1 MSDFLRPRVKKLHS
15 QVVPEWTVV
24 TGLLV
29 MGGQGS
35 EIFSVCMSRYSTIT
49 QHRKGVFPDFFIYL
63 ELEIFLLLEYNS
75 NQTVY
80 ATLVI
85 HAILDA
91 GGICKKV
98 LPTRAMLC
106 TWYMSMLVLL
116 KTGLHIKSLCSSRP
130 HMSEKVHQDYF
141 PGVVLSDFCCAQGIF
156 SCNYWPGQHACRGW
170 IHVLC
175 SVPNFSVCSSMVV
188 RV

>member
-1 MSDFLRPRVKKLHS
+1 MIYPSSWVRFLSTSDFFRLRVKKLHS

-91 GGICKKV
+91 GGICKSSSYKSNV
-98 LPTRAMLC
+98 V
-106 TWYMSMLVLL
+106 YLVYVDASATKDWAPHQKSLL
-116 KTGLHIKSLCSSRP
+116 KPSSHVGKGPPRLLPWGGPFRFLLCSR
-130 HMSEKVHQDYF
+130 
-141 PGVVLSDFCCAQGIF
+141 
-156 SCNYWPGQHACRGW
+156 
-170 IHVLC
+170 
-175 SVPNFSVCSSMVV
+175 NF
-188 RV
+188 